1 MDISREGVDLICGG
15 PLALSILEASPK
27 VVSLRARTATMSAS
41 YRSPYNLR
49 STGDTIS
56 LADDS
61 PNVDTGAVQSFLND
75 VSPLTIAGA
84 NATLRG

>member
-1 MDISREGVDLICGG
+1 
-15 PLALSILEASPK
+15 
-27 VVSLRARTATMSAS
+27 MSAS

-61 PNVDTGAVQSFLND
+61 PNVDTGAVQSFLSD

>member
-1 MDISREGVDLICGG
+1 
-15 PLALSILEASPK
+15 
-27 VVSLRARTATMSAS
+27 MSAS

-61 PNVDTGAVQSFLND
+61 PNVDIGAVQSFLSD